1 MAKIEMLVDSR
12 ILFAKGSIVEV
23 TEGEAKRLSLLGFA
37 KRIEEIEI
45 PEITEEKIEVPEK
58 AVKPTKK
65 AGRPKKKEK

>member
-37 KRIEEIEI
+37 KRIEEIET
-45 PEITEEKIEVPEK
+45 PEITESLEVPEK
-58 AVKPTKK
+58 AVKSKK
-65 AGRPKKKEK
+65 AGRPKKEK

>member
-37 KRIEEIEI
+37 KRIEAEV
-45 PEITEEKIEVPEK
+45 PEIKEEKLEVPEK
-58 AVKPTKK
+58 EVKPKK
-65 AGRPKKKEK
+65 AGRPKKEK

>member
-37 KRIEEIEI
+37 KRIEEIET
-45 PEITEEKIEVPEK
+45 PEITEETLEVPEK
-58 AVKPTKK
+58 AVKPKK
-65 AGRPKKKEK
+65 AGRPKKEK

>member
-37 KRIEEIEI
+37 KRIEEIET
-45 PEITEEKIEVPEK
+45 PEIKEEKLEVPEK
-58 AVKPTKK
+58 AVKPKK
-65 AGRPKKKEK
+65 AGRPKKEK

>member
-37 KRIEEIEI
+37 KRIKEIET
-45 PEITEEKIEVPEK
+45 PEIKEEKLEVPEK
-58 AVKPTKK
+58 AVKPKK
-65 AGRPKKKEK
+65 AGRPKKEK

>member
-37 KRIEEIEI
+37 KRIEEEV
-45 PEITEEKIEVPEK
+45 PEIKEEKLEVPEK
-58 AVKPTKK
+58 AVKPKK
-65 AGRPKKKEK
+65 AGRPKKEK

>member
-37 KRIEEIEI
+37 KRIEEIET
-45 PEITEEKIEVPEK
+45 PEIKEEKLEVPEK
-58 AVKPTKK
+58 AVKPKK
-65 AGRPKKKEK
+65 GGRPKKEK